1 MILFFY
7 SFFEAEFKNCT
18 FLSIFI
24 DFLKF
29 LIPNKCSKHQK
40 SQKSGANYTTDL
52 FPRWRRCSIVY
63 GITACKMAH
72 TTLTV
77 MLELVMLLEKSETF
91 IFYVYSWRSKSYQFV
106 SARARW
112 AEAFSYQFS

>member
-1 MILFFY
+1 MGVASL
-7 SFFEAEFKNCT
+7 
-18 FLSIFI
+18 I
-24 DFLKF
+24 DSAGK
-29 LIPNKCSKHQK
+29 IRQW
-40 SQKSGANYTTDL
+40 GGDL